1 MLWVEAL
8 GDTCPAPH
16 PGPAGALRSSHGGGC
31 CVSRSVSASPRKG
44 SARGSVVEESRALQT
59 GAWVQIPTLPTVRL
73 GDPASAPRPES
84 PLPHL
89 KKCVRSFLPCR
100 QGQRAGT
107 QVPGT
112 HRTLDVPFPSSF
124 SKPEAS
130 SGSLEE
136 GALETA
142 ITGGRWAKASLLNSC
157 AQLYVGHGTRRSDP
171 STELPAPPPRVLR
184 LMESYSTDT

>member
-1 MLWVEAL
+1 MEAL
-8 GDTCPAPH
+8 GDTCPAH
-16 PGPAGALRSSHGGGC
+16 PSGACGSSAVLPPWGAVCPIVLLRPQGRALHGGQCGR
-31 CVSRSVSASPRKG
+31 VTRFADRGLG
-44 SARGSVVEESRALQT
+44 SNPNPA
-59 GAWVQIPTLPTVRL
+59 TVRL

-142 ITGGRWAKASLLNSC
+142 ITGGRWAKASLLNRC
-157 AQLYVGHGTRRSDP
+157 AQLYAGHGTRRSDP

-184 LMESYSTDT
+184 LMESYSTNT